1 MSDERPDPVIDLAY
15 IGQALQRLTG
25 EVASLRDGMHV
36 FTAIVQRMDNSQGRL
51 LEEVRAI
58 HSQHSRLRERVRQR
72 EEQR

>member
-1 MSDERPDPVIDLAY
+1 LSDERPDPVIDLAY

-25 EVASLRDGMHV
+25 EVASLRDDMHV
-36 FTAIVQRMDNSQGRL
+36 LTAIVQRMDNSHGRL

-58 HSQHSRLRERVRQR
+58 HSQHSRLRERVRQL